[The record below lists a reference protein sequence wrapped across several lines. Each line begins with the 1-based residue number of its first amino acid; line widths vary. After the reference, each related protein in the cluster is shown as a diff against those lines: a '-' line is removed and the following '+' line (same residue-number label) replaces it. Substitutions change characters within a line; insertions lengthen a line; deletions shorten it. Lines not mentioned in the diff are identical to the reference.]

1 VLSRLRA
8 LLNLPA
14 RLDQQ
19 LGRLRH
25 EVETGV
31 HDVQRALKTHKEVAS
46 EVWERQKAEHASLEQ
61 ELAATREE
69 MREQMRRY
77 HLHLTRLAA
86 LVEGADPAEDVSGM
100 PIPLAVEAAP
110 AAPAPAKDAADW
122 EWLELAVCPGCGT
135 GSRTIVCEW
144 NKAVLLERD
153 LPADVMRYDYALCH
167 GCGIVYATRRPIG
180 AAYRMMMDEFPETI
194 GRGAGAHARDALLNP
209 FPLTDADRE
218 RYRQLIT
225 AGVFVSDHEPRE
237 HIEGLYKD
245 RLDNTAHV
253 EILANLLELRQ
264 ARVLEIRSRAG
275 TILAG
280 LRRQFGA
287 QVAAMPI
294 FEGQQFILR
303 ELHGI
308 ECSDLIDYDRFTI
321 PFTGTFD
328 LIVCNHMLTHIVR
341 LDRFF
346 EELRRHV
353 TPGGHVYLYNE
364 IDEDE
369 FLVRGKSLINTM
381 NPIHLQVF
389 DRAALIRVLQANG
402 FEVVFVKLRGG
413 ALLCLATF
421 TGKAELTPM
430 ADEERERRL
439 RAYSL
444 ARAHSILRASEGVRH
459 RFAADWQ
466 SALEQAVAAG
476 VARFDDK
483 GRLRLTKY

>member
-1 VLSRLRA
+1 MLSRLRA

-14 RLDQQ
+14 RLDHQFS
-19 LGRLRH
+19 RLRH
-25 EVETGV
+25 DVEAGV
-31 HDVQRALKTHKEVAS
+31 HDVQRALKTHKDVAS
-46 EVWERQKAEHASLEQ
+46 GVWERQKAEHASLEQ

-77 HLHLTRLAA
+77 HLHLARLAA
-86 LVEGADPAEDVSGM
+86 LVEGADPTQDASGM
-100 PIPLAVEAAP
+100 PIPLAVETQAVP
-110 AAPAPAKDAADW
+110 AAVNAADW
-122 EWLELAVCPGCGT
+122 QWLELAECPGCGT
-135 GSRTIVCEW
+135 ADRTVVCEW
-144 NKAVLLERD
+144 NKAILLERD

-180 AAYRMMMDEFPETI
+180 RAYRTMMDEFPETI
-194 GRGAGAHARDALLNP
+194 GRGAGANAQDALLNP

-218 RYRQLIT
+218 RYRRLIA

-253 EILANLLELRQ
+253 EVLANLLELRQ

-275 TILAG
+275 TILTG

-287 QVAAMPI
+287 VVAAMPI

-321 PFTGTFD
+321 PFDRTFD

-346 EELRRHV
+346 DELRRHV

-389 DRAALIRVLQANG
+389 DRASLIRLLKANG
-402 FEVVFVKLRGG
+402 FDAVFVKLRGG

-421 TGKAELTPM
+421 TGQAEMTPVS
-430 ADEERERRL
+430 DEDRARRL

-444 ARAHSILRASEGVRH
+444 ARAHSILRSSEAVRH
-459 RFAADWQ
+459 RFAGVWER
-466 SALEQAVAAG
+466 ALEQAVAAG

-483 GRLRLTKY
+483 GKLRLSKY

>member
-1 VLSRLRA
+1 MLSRLRA

-14 RLDQQ
+14 RIDAQFT
-19 LGRLRH
+19 RLRH
-25 EVETGV
+25 DVETGV
-31 HDVQRALKTHKEVAS
+31 HDVQRALKTHKDVAS
-46 EVWERQKAEHASLEQ
+46 EVWERQKAEHADLEQ

-69 MREQMRRY
+69 LREQMRRY

-86 LVEGADPAEDVSGM
+86 LVEGADPNQDVSGM
-100 PIPLAVEAAP
+100 PVPLAVESQP
-110 AAPAPAKDAADW
+110 ATPRADAADW
-122 EWLELAVCPGCGT
+122 QWLELTSCAGCGT
-135 GSRTIVCEW
+135 ADRTVVCEW
-144 NKAVLLERD
+144 NKAILLERD
-153 LPADVMRYDYALCH
+153 LPPEVMRYDYALCH
-167 GCGIVYATRRPIG
+167 GCGIVYATRRPVG
-180 AAYRMMMDEFPETI
+180 QAYRTMVDEFPETI
-194 GRGAGAHARDALLNP
+194 GRGAGANAQDALLNP
-209 FPLTDADRE
+209 YPLTEADRE
-218 RYRQLIT
+218 RYRRLIA

-253 EILANLLELRQ
+253 EILANLLNLRD

-275 TILAG
+275 TILTG

-287 QVAAMPI
+287 SVAAMPI

-308 ECSDLIDYDRFTI
+308 ECSDLIDYDLFTI
-321 PFTGTFD
+321 PFDRTFD
-328 LIVCNHMLTHIVR
+328 VIVCNHMLTHIVR

-346 EELRRHV
+346 EELQRHLA
-353 TPGGHVYLYNE
+353 PGGHVYLYNE

-389 DRAALIRVLQANG
+389 DRASLTRLLKANG

-413 ALLCLATF
+413 ALLCLARF
-421 TGKAELTPM
+421 SGN
-430 ADEERERRL
+430 ADVTHMPEADRARRL

-444 ARAHSILRASEGVRH
+444 ARAHSILRASEAVRH
-459 RFAADWQ
+459 RFADVWE

-483 GRLRLTKY
+483 GRLRLAKY